1 MDLNQYQPNKHPPP
15 PGAHAGSTQN
25 PKKPHMSNTKRK
37 NNDNIQDAKVENF
50 QAAVWA
56 TYVGWR
62 STRRL
67 NQHNF
72 RHKTFRPQP
81 TLLKLIQLVCC
92 NQINSG

>member
-1 MDLNQYQPNKHPPP
+1 
-15 PGAHAGSTQN
+15 
-25 PKKPHMSNTKRK
+25 MSNTKRK
-37 NNDNIQDAKVENF
+37 NNDKIQDAKVENF

-62 STRRL
+62 STRGL

-72 RHKTFRPQP
+72 RHTTFRLQP

-92 NQINSG
+92 NQIRDMASPNSGWREVALNFVCKS